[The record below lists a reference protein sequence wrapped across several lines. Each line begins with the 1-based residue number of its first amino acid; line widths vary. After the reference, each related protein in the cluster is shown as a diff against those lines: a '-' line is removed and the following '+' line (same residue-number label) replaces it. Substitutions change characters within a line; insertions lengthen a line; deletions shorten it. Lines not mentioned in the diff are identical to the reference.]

1 MGISPYYRGTDCN
14 FWALYDNNS
23 HLVGSTI
30 HYLSKGIDSGPILY
44 HAISQ
49 PHPDPFIYTMST
61 VKAAFKSIEKK
72 IKDKT
77 IKSIKPKSQ
86 SKIFEIRYSKR
97 KEFDIKAVNNF
108 FKKKN

>member
-1 MGISPYYRGTDCN
+1 
-14 FWALYDNNS
+14 
-23 HLVGSTI
+23 
-30 HYLSKGIDSGPILY
+30 
-44 HAISQ
+44 
-49 PHPDPFIYTMST
+49 MST

-108 FKKKN
+108 FKKKKLIYLKKKTLMI